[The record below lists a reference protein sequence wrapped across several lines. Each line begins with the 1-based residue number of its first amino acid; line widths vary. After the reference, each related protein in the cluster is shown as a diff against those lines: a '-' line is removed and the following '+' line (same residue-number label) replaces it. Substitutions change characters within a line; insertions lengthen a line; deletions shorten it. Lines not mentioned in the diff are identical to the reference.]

1 MAKSSTDYTFKWT
14 QASDDD
20 DDDDDDGYTD
30 HAISV
35 IKAIMIKIY
44 FQHGRLTVR

>member
-14 QASDDD
+14 QASD

>member
-14 QASDDD
+14 QAS